1 MLAKLTNF
9 QMIQWVEGN
18 HLTKS
23 TGWIWS
29 YFTCLDFP
37 ERRENPLGPLGLE
50 FHPLSAKVVEIPW
63 PTCIYP
69 MSKEETF
76 DSHDPKQ
83 LHMSCV

>member
-1 MLAKLTNF
+1 MNNRELKGTILRNPPDEFDA
-9 QMIQWVEGN
+9 
-18 HLTKS
+18 
-23 TGWIWS
+23 

-37 ERRENPLGPLGLE
+37 ERRETSLGPLGLE
-50 FHPLSAKVVEIPW
+50 FPPLSAKVVEIPW

-83 LHMSCV
+83 LHLSCV